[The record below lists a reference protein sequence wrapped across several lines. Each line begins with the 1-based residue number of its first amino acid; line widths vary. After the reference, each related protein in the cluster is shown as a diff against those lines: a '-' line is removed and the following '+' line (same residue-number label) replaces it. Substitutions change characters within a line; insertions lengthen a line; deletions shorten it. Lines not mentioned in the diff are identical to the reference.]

1 MTQIPVKVI
10 RSRRRWVSS
19 SAGVGSG
26 LSEEG
31 FTCYWGG
38 DPVSGDS
45 WVLTQTF
52 KNSSTHHWG
61 YALLIW
67 EQSCWEGWCDWSS
80 TVSLQIHSIIITVLY
95 FPLNSW
101 VCEVSELF
109 KPSEWL
115 SSFLS
120 GSATSVR
127 SHEITRDSVFVFPIA
142 FGSDK
147 FKSRI
152 GNTMEVLRELNISD
166 DVFEGVFLNPIFM
179 SIMQWNSLFLLEK
192 SDLVLLIFFFKE
204 QLKKKASKKPE
215 SCKVLSSSIER
226 EKVFDWCYF
235 LFSVILLCPC
245 YRCPA
250 LPYEQRL
257 PVDLYQRIS

>member
-61 YALLIW
+61 CALLIW

-147 FKSRI
+147 FRSRI
-152 GNTMEVLRELNISD
+152 HFKHNGG
-166 DVFEGVFLNPIFM
+166 FERTQYFRWCFWGFFLNPIFM

-204 QLKKKASKKPE
+204 QLKKKASKN
-215 SCKVLSSSIER
+215 
-226 EKVFDWCYF
+226 
-235 LFSVILLCPC
+235 
-245 YRCPA
+245 
-250 LPYEQRL
+250 QN
-257 PVDLYQRIS
+257 PVKHWVHR

>member
-1 MTQIPVKVI
+1 MI

-67 EQSCWEGWCDWSS
+67 EQGCWEGWCDWSS
-80 TVSLQIHSIIITVLY
+80 TVSLQIDSMIITVLY
-95 FPLNSW
+95 FLLNSW

-109 KPSEWL
+109 QPCQSDSAVFCQEVRPRSKLMRLKEVQFLCSRSPL
-115 SSFLS
+115 AQTSSSQGFIS
-120 GSATSVR
+120 
-127 SHEITRDSVFVFPIA
+127 
-142 FGSDK
+142 
-147 FKSRI
+147 
-152 GNTMEVLRELNISD
+152 NTMEVLRELDISEN
-166 DVFEGVFLNPIFM
+166 VFEV
-179 SIMQWNSLFLLEK
+179 
-192 SDLVLLIFFFKE
+192 FFFKPHIYVNNAVE
-204 QLKKKASKKPE
+204 QFVS
-215 SCKVLSSSIER
+215 
-226 EKVFDWCYF
+226 
-235 LFSVILLCPC
+235 
-245 YRCPA
+245 
-250 LPYEQRL
+250 
-257 PVDLYQRIS
+257 